1 MARRVLGVAAIVVG
15 VSALACTT
23 QTVTPPGDGGGT
35 GSDGGGTTGDIRI
48 EPADLEREIVDGVP
62 VVVDYRAF
70 VSEGGV
76 EREVTSEVTWSVGV
90 TALGSF
96 SGARFTSA
104 TDRGGRTDV
113 LAQLGGLRGSTTLTL
128 RISRVVITGGAPADA
143 PSRFGGSEDPS
154 LAPTIV
160 YPSDGVAVPPNMREI
175 ELHYRTGGSNL
186 FELTF
191 RAPTLDLRVYFGCPE
206 SVGGGCIYTFDEDVW
221 ETIATAARGAGPV
234 PYTLRG
240 TDGTRVG
247 TADEQHITFTEE
259 DITGGLYYWNA
270 GAGRIMRYEWGRRGA
285 SAEVFLDRG
294 RTGAVMCV
302 GCHSV
307 SRDGTRIAVGLDLPV
322 TTLQVYDVA
331 TRSRV
336 FSLGSSGFF
345 PEQPSFFAFAPDSR
359 QMVSGAGRQ
368 IDIRDATTGAV
379 TMANVAANGTMPDW
393 SPDGE
398 HIVYVETATPPPFD
412 TASVSS
418 GSIHTLEWDGSAW
431 RPGRVLVRRESE
443 NNFYPAYSPDG
454 AWVVFNRSPSNTN
467 SMGDD
472 PDNMVARVSD
482 AQLWVVIADGSGV
495 PIRLDRADGFA
506 DSWPKWDP
514 TPYLDRGRSLF
525 WVSFASRRAYGLRF
539 AEDDRSQLWMAA
551 FYADDARVGM
561 DPATPAIRIPFQEL
575 GSSNHLPQWVTSI
588 ERMTCT
594 NDAQCGGEFCIDGR
608 CYPELI

>member
-1 MARRVLGVAAIVVG
+1 M
-15 VSALACTT
+15 
-23 QTVTPPGDGGGT
+23 
-35 GSDGGGTTGDIRI
+35 
-48 EPADLEREIVDGVP
+48 
-62 VVVDYRAF
+62 
-70 VSEGGV
+70 
-76 EREVTSEVTWSVGV
+76 
-90 TALGSF
+90 
-96 SGARFTSA
+96 
-104 TDRGGRTDV
+104 
-113 LAQLGGLRGSTTLTL
+113 
-128 RISRVVITGGAPADA
+128 
-143 PSRFGGSEDPS
+143 
-154 LAPTIV
+154 
-160 YPSDGVAVPPNMREI
+160 AVPPNMREI

-191 RAPTLDLRVYFGCPE
+191 RAPALDLRVYFGCPE

-336 FSLGSSGFF
+336 FSLGSSSFF

-368 IDIRDATTGAV
+368 IDIRDAMTGAV

-454 AWVVFNRSPSNTN
+454 GWVVFNRSPSNTN

-514 TPYLDRGRSLF
+514 TPLPGSRPLPLLGELREPPRLRPALRGGRSL
-525 WVSFASRRAYGLRF
+525 AALDGRLLRRRRA
-539 AEDDRSQLWMAA
+539 
-551 FYADDARVGM
+551 VGM

-594 NDAQCGGEFCIDGR
+594 NDAQCGGELCIDGR